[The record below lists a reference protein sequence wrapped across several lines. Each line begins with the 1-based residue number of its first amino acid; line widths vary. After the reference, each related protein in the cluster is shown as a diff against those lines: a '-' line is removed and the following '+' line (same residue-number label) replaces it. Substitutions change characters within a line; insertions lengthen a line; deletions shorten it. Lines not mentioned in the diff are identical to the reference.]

1 MLYICT
7 NFKGLVYRNVIS
19 LKRFFIIGFCVV
31 GQFVFGQRHEIGA
44 WLGASNLVGDIG
56 RTNYIMQKPI
66 IDKVSEH
73 GLPFYAGIMYR
84 MNFNPYQTVRFDVGY
99 SHIQFDDRY
108 AKEQYRINRGLWGTN
123 SVYHADAVFEY
134 NFFPVNDEQK
144 SMLSPYIFGGIGAAV
159 FSARQVTFNFGFY
172 KDANGE
178 LILPTESDPGNFEK
192 SPAVTSSK
200 NKMVMSIPFGVGL
213 KYKFN
218 YNWALSGEF
227 RFRPTLSDAVD
238 YSVIEDKDVKQVF
251 NTEILQDGTN
261 KSYLN
266 QEPYRTVANDRVN
279 EYLQSRN
286 VGNMKSKD
294 WVNTVSI
301 GLSYSFG
308 RMPCYCD

>member
-7 NFKGLVYRNVIS
+7 NFKGLVYRNVIF

-31 GQFVFGQRHEIGA
+31 GQFAFGQRHEIGA

-84 MNFNPYQTVRFDVGY
+84 MNFNPYQTVRFDLGY

-134 NFFPVNDEQK
+134 NFLPVNDEQK

-159 FSARQVTFNFGFY
+159 VGVSKVTYNHDFKRDGSG
-172 KDANGE
+172 APV
-178 LILPTESDPGNFEK
+178 LPTADNDF
-192 SPAVTSSK
+192 TTTQTNSSS
-200 NKMVMSIPFGVGL
+200 NKLVMSIPFGVGL